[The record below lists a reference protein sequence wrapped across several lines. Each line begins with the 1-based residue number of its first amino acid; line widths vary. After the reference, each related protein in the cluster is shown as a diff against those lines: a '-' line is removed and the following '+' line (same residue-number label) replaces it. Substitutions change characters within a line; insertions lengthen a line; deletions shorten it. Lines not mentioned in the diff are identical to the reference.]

1 MKGRLG
7 IIPRNSEWSEETGPS
22 TVRHVIILEDL
33 TVTDLFV
40 WWATRVP
47 GELPGAPV
55 VMTAQQVIAA
65 VNSVAGAAAGSSRGG
80 RNISAL
86 FNEESGP
93 MKRRKIAPGRRHEA
107 HDRRGLLLLRPG
119 NEEDIGAR
127 VPRPAPQSA
136 TGASGASF
144 SRSSG
149 TASSSTRPRSW
160 CSSTRIHGR
169 CARS

>member
-22 TVRHVIILEDL
+22 TVRHLIILEDL
-33 TVTDLFV
+33 TVTDLFGG
-40 WWATRVP
+40 RP